1 MTTTDQKKL
10 TPFDFLDAI
19 QVTGKMLITDED
31 SEKQYIPFI
40 INKGL
45 SFGADTVIYAN
56 EMNSRPHIPREF
68 QNLFLLNQVLKKKRY
83 NKWIKSESNDKL
95 ELVKRY
101 YGYSTEKA
109 KQALLILTDNQ
120 INEIK
125 KYLYVG
131 GRNGY

>member
-1 MTTTDQKKL
+1 MTTTEPKKL

-19 QVTGKMLITDED
+19 QVTGKILITDED

-68 QNLFLLNQVLKKKRY
+68 QNLFLINNIVKRKRY
-83 NKWIKSESNDKL
+83 NKWIKAELSNEL

-109 KQALLILTDNQ
+109 KQALSILNQ
-120 INEIK
+120 DQLNTIK
-125 KYLYVG
+125 QKLEKG
-131 GRNGY
+131 GRK